1 MVMMHV
7 QVGGPDVLDA
17 RPHADSRA
25 RLAIRG
31 EPERLPLF
39 LGPNT
44 VQFRSS
50 QMYRRCHRQA
60 KVVFHSVNGGPG
72 RVDVI
77 LPFHDSNVQYRA
89 MASTLFIATAQA
101 AQPDGQNA
109 HSGLVA
115 PNGTWVAQVEL
126 GKTGV
131 YIGEVEL

>member
-1 MVMMHV
+1 MMMHV

-25 RLAIRG
+25 GLAVRG
-31 EPERLPLF
+31 EAERLPLY
-39 LGPNT
+39 LRTRCSLAHPRCT
-44 VQFRSS
+44 VPPPGQG
-50 QMYRRCHRQA
+50 CLP
-60 KVVFHSVNGGPG
+60 SVNGGPG

-89 MASTLFIATAQA
+89 MASKLFIATAQA

>member
-1 MVMMHV
+1 MCSTHDPMLTHV
-7 QVGGPDVLDA
+7 LAWQFGVRQTDYPSTCEHGAVSLTPDV
-17 RPHADSRA
+17 P
-25 RLAIRG
+25 
-31 EPERLPLF
+31 
-39 LGPNT
+39 
-44 VQFRSS
+44 
-50 QMYRRCHRQA
+50 CHRQA

-89 MASTLFIATAQA
+89 MASKLFIATAQA

>member
-1 MVMMHV
+1 MSDADRAAS
-7 QVGGPDVLDA
+7 DVLHP

-25 RLAIRG
+25 GLAIRG
-31 EPERLPLF
+31 EAERLPCEHGAVSLT
-39 LGPNT
+39 PD
-44 VQFRSS
+44 VP
-50 QMYRRCHRQA
+50 CQA

-89 MASTLFIATAQA
+89 MASKLFIATAQA

>member
-1 MVMMHV
+1 MMMMHV

-25 RLAIRG
+25 GLAVRG
-31 EPERLPLF
+31 EAERHSLPLAS
-39 LGPNT
+39 LTPD
-44 VQFRSS
+44 VP
-50 QMYRRCHRQA
+50 CHRQA

-89 MASTLFIATAQA
+89 MASKLFIATAQA